1 MSRAQTK
8 PTANPEDSN
17 LQQESLEKLVDELM
31 KDQPNKAKVKKL
43 SQQLG
48 MTYSVDQMTQMN
60 TVLSY
65 MNSFYPRP
73 TKVKQLES

>member
-8 PTANPEDSN
+8 SVSSLEDVD

-48 MTYSVDQMTQMN
+48 MAYSVDPVAQMS
-60 TVLSY
+60 TVLSS
-65 MNSFYPRP
+65 MNSFYLRP
-73 TKVKQLES
+73 AKAKQLES